1 MQTLFS
7 TDFHI
12 LHNLSI
18 DIFSFQHFFRRNEN
32 PVAKEEDV
40 CKSNLMKTVNI
51 AENADN
57 AFHSY
62 YDEGHVFL
70 PFFKEKSSKTL
81 SFGNTPVYHPVF
93 GGSNTRR

>member
-1 MQTLFS
+1 MQTLLS

-32 PVAKEEDV
+32 PVAKEDV
-40 CKSNLMKTVNI
+40 CKSNLMKTVNTANV

-62 YDEGHVFL
+62 YDEVHVFL
-70 PFFKEKSSKTL
+70 P
-81 SFGNTPVYHPVF
+81 
-93 GGSNTRR
+93 